1 MNMLDGVVLTLL
13 AICVAVWPT
22 QIVSDG
28 ANRWLRIVA
37 VVAAAL
43 HAIAEWPRLPFV
55 PAYLV
60 AVLFALLLV
69 RDRKRDEPSSV
80 RESREGAGEKGV
92 RWILILGCAA
102 ALVATGALCV
112 LTPAAA

>member
-13 AICVAVWPT
+13 AICIALWPT
-22 QIVSDG
+22 QVISDG

-37 VVAAAL
+37 IVAATV
-43 HAIAEWPRLPFV
+43 HAIALWPRWPFV

-60 AVLFALLLV
+60 ATLFALLLV

-80 RESREGAGEKGV
+80 RESRESAGQKGA

-102 ALVATGALCV
+102 ALIATVALCL
-112 LTPAAA
+112 LTSHAA

>member
-13 AICVAVWPT
+13 AICIVVWPT
-22 QIVSDG
+22 QVISDA

-37 VVAAAL
+37 IAAAAF
-43 HAIAEWPRLPFV
+43 HAIVQWPRLPFV
-55 PAYLV
+55 PAYLI

-80 RESREGAGEKGV
+80 RESRESAGQKGM
-92 RWILILGCAA
+92 RWILILGSAA
-102 ALVATGALCV
+102 ALLATVALCL
-112 LTPAAA
+112 LTPRAA